1 MFTQKELNAI
11 DPIYFSIIAL
21 HGSAV
26 TLQSNNTGHCWHIL
40 LEEYPRFRSCRI
52 YHTNTDMEL
61 RFPTVSGRSD
71 PMTPIGLAGKRLV
84 GSAPGNTTKQTNRR
98 YTHEQETYQS
108 RIYQPPFRWFLH
120 PGPENSDGGAL
131 AGRTWLFHR
140 KYHCGRIWGR
150 FPVYP
155 PNDRNGTG

>member
-52 YHTNTDMEL
+52 YHPL
-61 RFPTVSGRSD
+61 P
-71 PMTPIGLAGKRLV
+71 
-84 GSAPGNTTKQTNRR
+84 
-98 YTHEQETYQS
+98 
-108 RIYQPPFRWFLH
+108 
-120 PGPENSDGGAL
+120 
-131 AGRTWLFHR
+131 
-140 KYHCGRIWGR
+140 
-150 FPVYP
+150 
-155 PNDRNGTG
+155 